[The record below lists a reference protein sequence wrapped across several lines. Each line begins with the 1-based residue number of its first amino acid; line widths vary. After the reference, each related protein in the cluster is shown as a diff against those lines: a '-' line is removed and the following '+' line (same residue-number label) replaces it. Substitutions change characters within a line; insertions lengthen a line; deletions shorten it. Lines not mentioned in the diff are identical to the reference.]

1 MQLNDSYWISTQP
14 HQTWALLSNLDTVKE
29 LLPEGLTVQ
38 ALRPGAEYLLESIRE
53 LNGEEIRLPG
63 KLLISEIE
71 PSKSVTLAFDFK
83 SPYAGAVIGIMQ
95 INFTPKDEGTRL
107 AITLTAFAAGGL
119 DDGVGKRLK
128 DDAMQTIRDI
138 CGKLQ
143 AHAKSVQ
150 RTPPPPLPEPEMHG
164 LKYSRFS
171 WGVVLGVVIGV
182 VAYYLFVNRAV

>member
-38 ALRPGAEYLLESIRE
+38 ALRPGAEYLLESILE

-83 SPYAGAVIGIMQ
+83 SQYAGAVIGIMQ

-107 AITLTAFAAGGL
+107 AITLTAFAAGSL
-119 DDGVGKRLK
+119 DDGVGKRLEN
-128 DDAMQTIRDI
+128 DATQTIRDF

-143 AHAKSVQ
+143 SHAKSVQ

>member
-14 HQTWALLSNLDTVKE
+14 HQTWALLSNLDTVRE

-71 PSKSVTLAFDFK
+71 SSKSVTLAFDFK
-83 SPYAGAVIGIMQ
+83 SQYAGAVIGIMQ

-107 AITLTAFAAGGL
+107 AITLTAFAAGSL
-119 DDGVGKRLK
+119 DDGVGKRLEN
-128 DDAMQTIRDI
+128 DATQTIRDF

-143 AHAKSVQ
+143 SHAKSVQ

>member
-14 HQTWALLSNLDTVKE
+14 HQTWALLSNLDTVRE

-83 SPYAGAVIGIMQ
+83 SKYAGAVIGIMQ
-95 INFTPKDEGTRL
+95 VNFTPKDEGTRL
-107 AITLTAFAAGGL
+107 AITLTAFAAGSL
-119 DDGVGKRLK
+119 DDGVGKRLEN
-128 DDAMQTIRDI
+128 DATQTIRDF
-138 CGKLQ
+138 CGKLES
-143 AHAKSVQ
+143 HAKSVQ

>member
-14 HQTWALLSNLDTVKE
+14 HQTWALLSNLDTVRE

-63 KLLISEIE
+63 KLLISEIK

-83 SPYAGAVIGIMQ
+83 SKYAGAVIGIMQ
-95 INFTPKDEGTRL
+95 VNLTPKDEGTRL
-107 AITLTAFAAGGL
+107 AITLTAFAAGSL
-119 DDGVGKRLK
+119 DDGVGKRLEN
-128 DDAMQTIRDI
+128 DATQTIRDF
-138 CGKLQ
+138 CGKLES
-143 AHAKSVQ
+143 HAKSVQ

>member
-38 ALRPGAEYLLESIRE
+38 ALRPGAEYLLESILE

-83 SPYAGAVIGIMQ
+83 SQYAGAVIGIMQ

-107 AITLTAFAAGGL
+107 AITLTACAAGSL
-119 DDGVGKRLK
+119 DDGVGKRLEN
-128 DDAMQTIRDI
+128 DATQTIRDF

-143 AHAKSVQ
+143 SHAKSVQ